1 MSLCGWGEGGKAG
14 GLSYLD
20 PCYSIITVDHYQK
33 YLYMS
38 LCLNR
43 EILEDRDAVE
53 LPLCFPVIPTQG
65 FAYSRHSAIVL

>member
-1 MSLCGWGEGGKAG
+1 
-14 GLSYLD
+14 
-20 PCYSIITVDHYQK
+20 
-33 YLYMS
+33 MS

-65 FAYSRHSAIVL
+65 FAYSRHSTIVL

>member
-1 MSLCGWGEGGKAG
+1 
-14 GLSYLD
+14 
-20 PCYSIITVDHYQK
+20 
-33 YLYMS
+33 MS